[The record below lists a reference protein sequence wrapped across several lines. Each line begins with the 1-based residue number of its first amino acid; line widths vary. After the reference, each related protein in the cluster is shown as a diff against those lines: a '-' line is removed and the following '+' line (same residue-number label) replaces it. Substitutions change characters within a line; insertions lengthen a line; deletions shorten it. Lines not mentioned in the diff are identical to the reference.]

1 MNENQTFK
9 ILYYMQ
15 YSNVDIV
22 EKLWM
27 EDYVCNYP

>member
-9 ILYYMQ
+9 SLYYMQ
-15 YSNVDIV
+15 HFNVDIV

-27 EDYVCNYP
+27 ENYVCDYP